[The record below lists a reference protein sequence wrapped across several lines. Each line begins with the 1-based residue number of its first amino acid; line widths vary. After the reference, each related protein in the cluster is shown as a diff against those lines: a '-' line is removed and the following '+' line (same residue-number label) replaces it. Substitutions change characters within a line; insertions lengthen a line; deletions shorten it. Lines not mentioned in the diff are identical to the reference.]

1 MPGTL
6 RIAGCASH
14 FEGRAMCQALCGSRD
29 VPGTLRSHL
38 SCVLAPNLASLASPR
53 QWSSRDCGRTALTN
67 HHALFEHEFRDF
79 WRQPVAR
86 PEDRCILTNT
96 EQKFGP
102 QLGRECSPNTPCKQ
116 TARCG
121 VAWRDGCKVAL
132 VCGNWPCKRAQ
143 LRDQCVINA

>member
-1 MPGTL
+1 MPCTL
-6 RIAGCASH
+6 RIAGCAMH
-14 FEGRAMCQALCGSRD
+14 FEGRAMCQALCGSLD
-29 VPGTLRSHL
+29 VPGTLRNHL

-86 PEDRCILTNT
+86 PEDRRILTNT

-121 VAWRDGCKVAL
+121 VAWRDGGATVARWRWS
-132 VCGNWPCKRAQ
+132 VATGRASA
-143 LRDQCVINA
+143 RSCVINA